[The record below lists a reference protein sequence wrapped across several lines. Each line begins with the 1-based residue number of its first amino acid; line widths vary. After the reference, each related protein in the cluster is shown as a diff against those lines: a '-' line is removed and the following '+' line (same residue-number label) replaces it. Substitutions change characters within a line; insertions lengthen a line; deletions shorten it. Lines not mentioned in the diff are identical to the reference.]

1 MKAVVSTVAVCLLAQ
16 QVQGFLAPVPL
27 LATPRSFTNL
37 ETRARTLACSRTVA
51 SASAHRLCMQLD
63 ADGQRRTGKRAAVRR
78 FVSRIVRRRSADELD
93 HDSGIEAHLQ
103 VQQRGRRAAWRNVAV
118 SLAAAVA
125 MRTCFAPR
133 IAHAAAKTATPDTV
147 LVEDLDDD
155 DEYGYDRSLYS
166 LDEDLEEQTTP
177 TTSIK
182 KGGAAASV
190 ASSSTVPVTEADE
203 KAAAVAARKAKYA
216 ARRKTASIVLP
227 IVFLSLTF
235 WKANQISSRTMRE
248 QRKRVRVENTKFNQ

>member
-51 SASAHRLCMQLD
+51 SASAHKLCMQLD

-147 LVEDLDDD
+147 LVDD
-155 DEYGYDRSLYS
+155 
-166 LDEDLEEQTTP
+166 
-177 TTSIK
+177 
-182 KGGAAASV
+182 V
-190 ASSSTVPVTEADE
+190 STVIPVSFLTLHSSEHH
-203 KAAAVAARKAKYA
+203 VAAC
-216 ARRKTASIVLP
+216 I
-227 IVFLSLTF
+227 
-235 WKANQISSRTMRE
+235 
-248 QRKRVRVENTKFNQ
+248 